1 MPAKKKYM
9 SKAVISKISAT
20 SRGSVKIRDS
30 YFTVEYS
37 EERIIPELD
46 GIDISEERRLLWDT
60 VNLEVDKQIDD
71 IYTEFEK
78 RKK

>member
-1 MPAKKKYM
+1 MPEKRKYE
-9 SKAVISKISAT
+9 SKAIISKISAT
-20 SRGSVKIRDS
+20 SRVSVKIRDS

-46 GIDISEERRLLWDT
+46 DIDISEERRLLWDT

-71 IYTEFEK
+71 IYAEFEK
-78 RKK
+78 KKK